1 VKQDRVIERAEHL
14 SRCAWILA
22 CEVVVQSLEIG
33 QRGARGLYSMRHQL
47 RARPGAS
54 ANPESSPIS
63 ISEIATTP
71 IVKKG

>member
-1 VKQDRVIERAEHL
+1 
-14 SRCAWILA
+14 
-22 CEVVVQSLEIG
+22 
-33 QRGARGLYSMRHQL
+33 MRHQL